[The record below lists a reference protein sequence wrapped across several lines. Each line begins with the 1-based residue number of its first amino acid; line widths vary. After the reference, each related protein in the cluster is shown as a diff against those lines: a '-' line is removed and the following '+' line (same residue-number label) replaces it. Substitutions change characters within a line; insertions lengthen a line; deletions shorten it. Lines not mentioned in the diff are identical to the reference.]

1 MEHNTFGRELLD
13 RVMAGSGSGAESL
26 THVADIPSRRA
37 EFTPWPAWIPA
48 RVRDGLV
55 DEGVQEPW
63 RHQAEAAEHARTF
76 GWDRTAGRLLDVY
89 RGAVRERARREHRRW
104 EHR

>member
-1 MEHNTFGRELLD
+1 MVAADVGGLSLAVGD
-13 RVMAGSGSGAESL
+13 AGVLVDG
-26 THVADIPSRRA
+26 HD
-37 EFTPWPAWIPA
+37 PA
-48 RVRDGLV
+48 RWSAEIEGLLGRLS
-55 DEGVQEPW
+55 DQAQA
-63 RHQAEAAEHARTF
+63 RRLRAEAAEHARTF